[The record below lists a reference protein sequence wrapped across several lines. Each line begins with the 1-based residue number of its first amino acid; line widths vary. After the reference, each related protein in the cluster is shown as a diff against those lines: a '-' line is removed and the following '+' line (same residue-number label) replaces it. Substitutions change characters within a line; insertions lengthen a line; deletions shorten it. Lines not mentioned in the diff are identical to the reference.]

1 MTAPKK
7 SAGNFALAVGLLSV
21 SLGMVG
27 ASFAAVPLYR
37 IFCAAT
43 GFAGTPQRATA
54 GADHTIDSTIVVRF
68 DANVAGLPWSFK
80 PEVPQVSVKLGE
92 TTLVNFVA
100 ENTGSSV
107 VTGTATFN
115 VQPDIVGAYFNKIQC
130 FCFTEQTLKPGER
143 VKMPVQF
150 FVSPDFA
157 DDRELAGTRAITLSY
172 TFFPA
177 ADQAAGQAKAG
188 GQPVAR
194 TDGDVGGEKL

>member
-43 GFAGTPQRATA
+43 GFAGTPQRTDT
-54 GADHTIDSTIVVRF
+54 GADHTLDRTIVVRF
-68 DANVAGLPWSFK
+68 DGNVAGVPWQFK

-92 TTLVNFVA
+92 VKLVSFVA
-100 ENTGSSV
+100 ENTGSAPA
-107 VTGTATFN
+107 TGTATFN
-115 VQPDIVGAYFNKIQC
+115 VQPDIAGVYFNKLQC

-143 VKMPVQF
+143 VEMPVQF
-150 FVSPDFA
+150 FVSPELA

-177 ADQAAGQAKAG
+177 GKQGPSG

-194 TDGDVGGEKL
+194 AEGDIGEEKL

>member
-1 MTAPKK
+1 MTKPKK
-7 SAGNFALAVGLLSV
+7 SAGNFALAVGLLSL
-21 SLGMVG
+21 SAGMVG

-37 IFCAAT
+37 IFCEAT
-43 GFAGTPQRATA
+43 GFAGTPQRAEA
-54 GADHTIDSTIVVRF
+54 GAERMLDNEIVVRF
-68 DANVAGLPWSFK
+68 DGNVAGLPWSFK

-100 ENTGSSV
+100 ENSGDHE

-115 VQPDIVGAYFNKIQC
+115 VQPDIAGAYFNKIEC

-143 VKMPVQF
+143 LEMPVQF
-150 FVSPDFA
+150 FVSPDLA

-177 ADQAAGQAKAG
+177 ADRGRE
-188 GQPVAR
+188 QPVAR
-194 TDGDVGGEKL
+194 VEGDIGGEKL

>member
-1 MTAPKK
+1 MTKPKK
-7 SAGNFALAVGLLSV
+7 SAGNFALAVGLLSL
-21 SLGMVG
+21 SAGMVG

-37 IFCAAT
+37 IFCEAT
-43 GFAGTPQRATA
+43 GFAGTPQRAEA
-54 GADHTIDSTIVVRF
+54 GAERMLDNEIVVRF
-68 DANVAGLPWSFK
+68 DGNVAGLPWSFK

-100 ENTGSSV
+100 ENSGDDE

-115 VQPDIVGAYFNKIQC
+115 VQPDIAGAYFNKIEC

-143 VKMPVQF
+143 LEMPVQF
-150 FVSPDFA
+150 FVSPDLA

-177 ADQAAGQAKAG
+177 DRGRE
-188 GQPVAR
+188 QPVAR
-194 TDGDVGGEKL
+194 VEGDIGGEKL